1 MPNKFRIITGTA
13 TKVEKELNDLVE
25 TSFVKVITT
34 TGTADELVVVAYV
47 KPNKEDKDGEK

>member
-1 MPNKFRIITGTA
+1 MPNKFKIITGTS

-25 TSFVKVITT
+25 TSFVRVITT

-47 KPNKEDKDGEK
+47 KPNKEAKDGEK

>member
-1 MPNKFRIITGTA
+1 MPNKFKIITGTS
-13 TKVEKELNDLVE
+13 TKVEKELNDLVA

>member
-1 MPNKFRIITGTA
+1 MPNKFKIITGTS
-13 TKVEKELNDLVE
+13 TKVEKELNDLAE
-25 TSFVKVITT
+25 TSFVRVITT